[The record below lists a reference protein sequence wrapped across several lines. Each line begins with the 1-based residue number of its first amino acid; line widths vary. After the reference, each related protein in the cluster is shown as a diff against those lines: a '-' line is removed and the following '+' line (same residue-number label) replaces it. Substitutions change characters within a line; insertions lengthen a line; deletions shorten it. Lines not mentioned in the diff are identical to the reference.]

1 MDKKVALITGING
14 FIGKNLEFTLKQK
27 GYQVLAMQRDI
38 LANPLHIT
46 QSLAQEAPTH
56 IFHLASYG
64 NHSTQTEVDEILTT
78 NYLKTFFLLKAA
90 SECGVENFINFSTSS
105 VYGTYDMPMNES
117 TPLNTDTYYGATKV
131 GAEYIVNAYGK
142 QEGMNTVNIRPFS
155 VYGEGE
161 AMHRLI
167 PTIID
172 SMINNKEL
180 TLYPNPVHDWIYIDD
195 FLNGVMLAVD
205 NIDKLKGKAINIGTG
220 VQHTNQKI
228 YDELLAVSDTEPLG
242 VKVKKSDRKYDTKK
256 SWVVDNTLLTS
267 LGWKQEV
274 TLQEGLKNT
283 YEHYEKILNL
293 GKEDKIAG
301 ADIHSIMDTMA
312 NKFGTGWQDIEDK
325 PPEPKIII

>member
-1 MDKKVALITGING
+1 MDRKVALITGING

-27 GYQVLAMQRDI
+27 GYQVLSMQREI
-38 LANPLHIT
+38 LSNPLHIVQALT
-46 QSLAQEAPTH
+46 QSTPTH

-64 NHSTQTEVDEILTT
+64 NHSTQTDVDEIVTT

-90 SECGVENFINFSTSS
+90 SECGVDNFINFSSSS
-105 VYGTYDMPMNES
+105 VYGTHDAPMSEN
-117 TPLNTDTYYGATKV
+117 TPLNTYSFYGVTKI
-131 GAEYIVNAYGK
+131 GAEYLTRSYTDMK
-142 QEGMNTVNIRPFS
+142 TVSIRPFS

-161 AMHRLI
+161 AAHRFI

-180 TLYPNPVHDWIYIDD
+180 TLYPTPVHDWIYVED

-205 NIDKLKGKAINIGTG
+205 NLDTLNGKAINIGTG
-220 VQHTNQKI
+220 VQHSNQQV
-228 YDELLAVSDTEPLG
+228 YDELLAVSGIEPLG

-256 SWVVDNTLLTS
+256 SWVADNTLLTS
-267 LGWKQEV
+267 LGWKQET
-274 TLQEGLKNT
+274 TLQEGLKHT
-283 YEHYEKILNL
+283 YGHFEKILNL
-293 GKEDKIAG
+293 GKDSDIAG

-312 NKFGTGWQDIEDK
+312 NKFGAGWEDIEDK